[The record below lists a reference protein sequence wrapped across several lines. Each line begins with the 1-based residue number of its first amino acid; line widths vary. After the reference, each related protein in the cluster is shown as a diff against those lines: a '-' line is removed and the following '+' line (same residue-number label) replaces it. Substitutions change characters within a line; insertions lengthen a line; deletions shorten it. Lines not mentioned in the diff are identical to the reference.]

1 MSNESSER
9 RVRETDSADKC
20 GRSAVNYS
28 TAQPTKLYVGCSGSV
43 FSALA
48 HQLIKYT
55 QRYQPA
61 YPKDAVDLSKWR
73 LIYLFNEKCT
83 TRNAAASM
91 LYSIVCGS
99 HFAFLIWH
107 FRFVFAHCI
116 SELSVHST
124 GVQWVIGL
132 AGQWQTACPTDMST
146 HLCILAHTVNYGIKY
161 SQK

>member
-91 LYSIVCGS
+91 LYSVVCGS

-107 FRFVFAHCI
+107 FSFRFCPLH
-116 SELSVHST
+116 L
-124 GVQWVIGL
+124 WVICSL
-132 AGQWQTACPTDMST
+132 NWDAVSYWIIRSVADSVSYRYEYTFVHISSYRKLWHQ
-146 HLCILAHTVNYGIKY
+146 V
-161 SQK
+161 